1 MTALKLLST
10 ATAHRIVVV
19 LIALIG
25 IAANWPEAW
34 TSQVWIGL
42 VPPVFY
48 LFALLTLSHVMA
60 CIGRREPFDEA
71 MIRALKWSG
80 GALLL
85 GTWADLI
92 FVPSLNH
99 LIANGF
105 TTMAGVHFD
114 FSFTGY
120 VLMIVGLS
128 MFMIARQGE
137 RANARLEE
145 FV

>member
-1 MTALKLLST
+1 MTVLRLLST

-25 IAANWPEAW
+25 IAANWPETW
-34 TSQVWIGL
+34 SSPVWIGL
-42 VPPVFY
+42 VPPAFY
-48 LFALLTLSHVMA
+48 LFAMLTLSHVLA
-60 CIGRREPFDEA
+60 CISRREPFDEA

-99 LIANGF
+99 LVANGF

-114 FSFTGY
+114 FSFVGY
-120 VLMIVGLS
+120 VLMFVGLA
-128 MFMIARQGE
+128 MFTIAR
-137 RANARLEE
+137 RAESLRAQIAE